1 MKTLQAFHRGPGGI
15 LRLAAIG
22 AVAAALASGGCAS
35 KSEHERALAENKRLM
50 SENEKLSENVE
61 SMKAAS
67 SEANATLA
75 DVQKG
80 LEDIRAKELT
90 AIRSSLR
97 VAEEGNPSGTRRDQ
111 LQAEI
116 ATIRTAVHENLQK
129 LARLQKTN
137 RQNGVRLA
145 SVEKLA
151 DELKR
156 SLEEKDAMV
165 TELQTRI
172 GDLSKTVKEQASS
185 LEEKEAAIHE
195 GETRIAKTTK
205 ELNTAYVAVASK
217 DTLRKKGVVERRG
230 DILGVGGRWI
240 ETGKFDPDVFRE
252 VDVTKDMQ
260 VTIPAPAK
268 KVRVVTAQP
277 KASYT
282 IVSGRPEREDL
293 DARGQGPRGV
303 LEGRPVPRRHDGL
316 TSDEND
322 SAPGRVDFDRR
333 ALFLCATRTPDLFR
347 AQACRLRFPDR
358 PRRPPCER

>member
-1 MKTLQAFHRGPGGI
+1 MKCLSPFRRGSSGV

-22 AVAAALASGGCAS
+22 AVAAALSAGGCAS

-50 SENEKLSENVE
+50 GENEKLSETVE
-61 SMKAAS
+61 TMKASS

-75 DVQKG
+75 EVQKG

-97 VAEEGNPSGTRRDQ
+97 VAEEGKASGTTRDQ

-129 LARLQKTN
+129 LARLQRSN
-137 RQNGVRLA
+137 RESGVKLA

-156 SLEEKDAMV
+156 SLEEKEATV
-165 TELQTRI
+165 AELESRI

-185 LEEKEAAIHE
+185 IEEKEAAIHE

-205 ELNTAYVAVASK
+205 DLNTAYVAIASK
-217 DTLRKKGVVERRG
+217 DTLKKKGVVERRG

-240 ETGKFDPDVFRE
+240 ETGKFDPEVFRQ
-252 VDVTKDMQ
+252 VDVTKDLQ
-260 VTIPAPAK
+260 VEIPAPAR

-277 KASYT
+277 KASYA
-282 IVSGRPEREDL
+282 IVSGGPNAKTSTLEVHDPE
-293 DARGQGPRGV
+293 AFWKG
-303 LEGRPVPRRHDGL
+303 
-316 TSDEND
+316 
-322 SAPGRVDFDRR
+322 DRY
-333 ALFLCATRTPDLFR
+333 LVVMTD
-347 AQACRLRFPDR
+347 
-358 PRRPPCER
+358 

>member
-1 MKTLQAFHRGPGGI
+1 MKSLPAFHRGSRSL
-15 LRLAAIG
+15 LRIAAVG
-22 AVAAALASGGCAS
+22 AVAAALTAAGCAS
-35 KSEHERALAENKRLM
+35 KSEHERALAENRRLT
-50 SENEKLSENVE
+50 SENEKLSETVE
-61 SMKAAS
+61 TMKSAS

-75 DVQKG
+75 EVQKG
-80 LEDIRAKELT
+80 LEEIRSKELT

-97 VAEEGNPSGTRRDQ
+97 VAEEGKASGTTRDQ

-137 RQNGVRLA
+137 RESGVKLA

-156 SLEEKDAMV
+156 SLQDKEATV
-165 TELQTRI
+165 AELQSRI

-217 DTLRKKGVVERRG
+217 ATLKKKGVVERRG
-230 DILGVGGRWI
+230 DILGLGGRWI
-240 ETGKFDPDVFRE
+240 ETGKFDPEVFRQ
-252 VDVTKDMQ
+252 VDVTKDLE
-260 VTIPAPAK
+260 VTIPAPAS
-268 KVRVVTAQP
+268 KVRVVTEQP

-282 IVSGRPEREDL
+282 IVSGGPNAKTSTLQVRDPE
-293 DARGQGPRGV
+293 AFWKG
-303 LEGRPVPRRHDGL
+303 
-316 TSDEND
+316 
-322 SAPGRVDFDRR
+322 DRY
-333 ALFLCATRTPDLFR
+333 LVVMTD
-347 AQACRLRFPDR
+347 
-358 PRRPPCER
+358 

>member
-1 MKTLQAFHRGPGGI
+1 MKGIPAIHRGPGGI
-15 LRLAAIG
+15 LRMAAIG

-35 KSEHERALAENKRLM
+35 KSEHERALAENKRLT

-90 AIRSSLR
+90 AIRSSLK
-97 VAEEGNPSGTRRDQ
+97 VAEEGKASGTRRDQ

-165 TELQTRI
+165 TELQSRI

-217 DTLRKKGVVERRG
+217 DTLRKTGVVERRG

-240 ETGKFDPDVFRE
+240 ETGKFDPEVFRE

-268 KVRVVTAQP
+268 SVRVVTSQP
-277 KASYT
+277 KASYA
-282 IVSGRPEREDL
+282 IVSGGPNAKTSTLEVKDPE
-293 DARGQGPRGV
+293 AFWKG
-303 LEGRPVPRRHDGL
+303 
-316 TSDEND
+316 
-322 SAPGRVDFDRR
+322 DRY
-333 ALFLCATRTPDLFR
+333 LVVMTD
-347 AQACRLRFPDR
+347 
-358 PRRPPCER
+358 